1 MQVLVD
7 ADACPVYTIA
17 ENIAKNYNVPCI
29 LLCDT
34 NHIIES
40 DYSEVRTIGAGKD
53 AVDMALL
60 NICGAGDVV
69 VTQDYGLASLALAK
83 KAYVINQSGMQYTD
97 DNIDKLL
104 FERHLAAKERSK
116 GKKGRV
122 GKIKKRTSA
131 DDGRFSKAFDMLL
144 SSLVEC

>member
-83 KAYVINQSGMQYTD
+83 RAYVINQFGMEYTD

-104 FERHLAAKERSK
+104 FERHLAAKERNK
-116 GKKGRV
+116 GKKAKV
-122 GKIKKRTSA
+122 GKIKKRTSS
-131 DDGRFSKAFDMLL
+131 DDGKFSKAFDSLL
-144 SSLVEC
+144 SSIVES

>member
-83 KAYVINQSGMQYTD
+83 RAYVINQFGMEYTD

-104 FERHLAAKERSK
+104 FERHLAAKERNK
-116 GKKGRV
+116 GKKGKV

-131 DDGRFSKAFDMLL
+131 DDGKFSKAFDKLL
-144 SSLVEC
+144 SSIVES

>member
-17 ENIAKNYNVPCI
+17 ENIAKIHNVPCI

-60 NICGAGDVV
+60 NICGSGDVV

-83 KAYVINQSGMQYTD
+83 RAYVINQFGMEYTD

-104 FERHLAAKERSK
+104 FERHLAAKERNRS
-116 GKKGRV
+116 KKGRV
-122 GKIKKRTSA
+122 GKIKKRTSVVPTPK
-131 DDGRFSKAFDMLL
+131 S
-144 SSLVEC
+144 

>member
-1 MQVLVD
+1 MD

-60 NICGAGDVV
+60 NICGTGDVV

-83 KAYVINQSGMQYTD
+83 RAYVINQFGMEYTD

-104 FERHLAAKERSK
+104 FERHLAAKERNK
-116 GKKGRV
+116 GKKAKV

-131 DDGRFSKAFDMLL
+131 DDGKFSKAFDKLL
-144 SSLVEC
+144 SSIVES

>member
-7 ADACPVYTIA
+7 ADACPVYTIV
-17 ENIAKNYNVPCI
+17 ENIARRYQIPCI

-34 NHIIES
+34 NHVIES

-60 NICGAGDVV
+60 NICREGDIV
-69 VTQDYGLASLALAK
+69 VTQDFGLASLVLAK
-83 KAYVINQSGMQYTD
+83 KAYAINQSGMRYTD

-104 FERHLAAKERSK
+104 FERHIAAKERQKSK
-116 GKKGRV
+116 RNRAGKAR
-122 GKIKKRTSA
+122 KRTSA
-131 DDGRFSKAFDMLL
+131 DDENFSKAFDKLITEVM
-144 SSLVEC
+144 

>member
-1 MQVLVD
+1 MD

-40 DYSEVRTIGAGKD
+40 DYSEVRTIGTGKD
-53 AVDMALL
+53 AVDMELL

-83 KAYVINQSGMQYTD
+83 RAYVINQSGMQYTD

-104 FERHLAAKERSK
+104 FERHLAAKERKK

-144 SSLVEC
+144 SSLVEG